1 MQISTRRRLRRIS
14 TVLAVGLVLGTSGLW
29 YRMLSPW
36 GYTPPPDLPRI
47 EAGVAQ
53 RMFAYGTLRNPL
65 VRGIVVGRHVRTGQA
80 ELPGYRKE
88 GLDLR
93 AQVGASVEGE
103 VFVVEAEELRRLDR
117 YERVGVRYERF
128 EGVLDDGSRA
138 WVYRRI
144 ERR

>member
-1 MQISTRRRLRRIS
+1 MQTSTARRLRRIAAA
-14 TVLAVGLVLGTSGLW
+14 LAVGLALGAGSLW

-36 GYTPPPDLPRI
+36 GYTPPPDLPQI

-53 RMFAYGTLRNPL
+53 RVFAYGTLRNAL
-65 VRGIVVGRHVRTGQA
+65 VRRIVVGRHVRTGQA
-80 ELPGYRKE
+80 ELPGYRKQ

-93 AQVGASVEGE
+93 AQAEASVEGE
-103 VFVVEAEELRRLDR
+103 VFMVEADELRRLDR

-128 EGVLDDGSRA
+128 EGVLGDGSRA